1 MSARSDRLT
10 AIVLLAFAG
19 YTMVS
24 AWQLGYWQGRIPG
37 PGFTPLWIGAGLA
50 LCALFLLLRRRAP
63 ATAPPPTPTGALSL
77 EATPV
82 RTRRELVLTV
92 EIAAITIAATW
103 VMPRLG
109 MMIGVA
115 VLLVALIK
123 LLGGTWRSAVAAA
136 VALPL
141 AFYVIFVRWLQ
152 VPVPKGPW
160 GF

>member
-1 MSARSDRLT
+1 VSARSDRLT
-10 AIVLLAFAG
+10 AVVLLVFAG

-37 PGFTPLWIGAGLA
+37 PGFAPLWIGAGLA

-63 ATAPPPTPTGALSL
+63 ATAPPTAPTGALSL
-77 EATPV
+77 EAPPV

-92 EIAAITIAATW
+92 EIAAMTIAATW

-109 MMIGVA
+109 MIVGVA

-136 VALPL
+136 VVLPL
-141 AFYVIFVRWLQ
+141 AFYAIFVRWLQ